1 MHKQRNFE
9 KQKFFK
15 NLLSITFCVYICNVA
30 FRFAINLILPFI
42 LVIRSS
48 GRISKHL
55 QVMSKQDS
63 AIQLPCAREWQN
75 SVLLFYSIEDFLVQ
89 EKKRAPNL
97 HQIENTVRNYLQSE
111 MHFLPKI
118 AANIPCKR

>member
-48 GRISKHL
+48 GRISGHL

-63 AIQLPCAREWQN
+63 AIQLPCAWDWQN
-75 SVLLFYSIEDFLVQ
+75 SVLLFYGKRLSGTG
-89 EKKRAPNL
+89 KKPASDLRQL
-97 HQIENTVRNYLQSE
+97 ENTVGDYLQSE

-118 AANIPCKR
+118 AANIPYKR

>member
-48 GRISKHL
+48 GRISGHL
-55 QVMSKQDS
+55 QVMLKQDS
-63 AIQLPCAREWQN
+63 AIQLPCAWDWQN
-75 SVLLFYSIEDFLVQ
+75 SVLLFYGKRLSGTG
-89 EKKRAPNL
+89 KKPASDLRQL
-97 HQIENTVRNYLQSE
+97 ENTVGDYLQSE

-118 AANIPCKR
+118 AANIPYKR